1 MNSYSH
7 IQKPSEHIS
16 NDEIDLLAILNSLW
30 RAKWIILIVII
41 LTTLAADF
49 YVRKKVIPLY
59 QATASIALEESKV
72 QIISDI
78 ESVMSDA
85 PISKIGINTELE
97 VLRSRDL
104 IGKLVDELNLTEN
117 AAFNSSLQ
125 NPSLSNQIKS
135 KVYTYFGM
143 VPDESEYLPST
154 EELRSSI
161 IDSVIDSMSF
171 SNNGKTRIIQIKAKT
186 IDAGLS
192 ILLVNTMANLYIKNQ
207 IQVKLDAVANAT
219 EFLTHRTSELKQDL
233 EQLKSKLAKF
243 SNKSEIVNSGVLVAK
258 EIQLRDLRLR
268 ILEVSE
274 QVLKG
279 NDKQK
284 KLKLSRNHGNLAMF
298 INMAKDFRLNGFFR
312 KYNKNDISLD
322 EFEQEL
328 DRFMHTSESE
338 LSRLQDQLSALKL
351 SEVLLTNLIE
361 RQSNE
366 LNTMEQLERETE
378 SARLLYES
386 FFKRL
391 LEMNVQRGLESADAY
406 VLDNAIVSGL
416 VNQKKNL
423 TRMLGSMLGLFL
435 ASIIILLKET
445 LSSRIRSINDLRDL
459 TELKVLASVPLI
471 PSRHIKSIVSYLKDK
486 PNSIISE
493 SIRNLRTSILMSNK
507 QVPKVIMVT
516 SSIPGEGKTIL
527 SFALAVNMVGLGK
540 KVLLI
545 EADIRRTIL
554 PIDIDRRNKV
564 SLVDIVVDGKN
575 CTFENL
581 FFDDLG
587 FSILTGGKSN
597 SNAADI
603 FSSANFAK
611 LLTDVKDYYDYVII
625 DTPPV
630 LAVPDARLIGAK
642 SDATIF
648 IVQWDKTG
656 RAQIDQGLEMLSSV
670 GVKAIGLVMN
680 QVDARKNKSYGY
692 EGQYDYHSYGAEYYE
707 N

>member
-435 ASIIILLKET
+435 TSIIILLKET

-459 TELKVLASVPLI
+459 TEFKVLASVPLM

>member
-435 ASIIILLKET
+435 TSIIILLKET

-459 TELKVLASVPLI
+459 TELKVLASVPLM

>member
-459 TELKVLASVPLI
+459 TELKVLASVPLM

>member
-648 IVQWDKTG
+648 IVHWDKTG

>member
-459 TELKVLASVPLI
+459 TEFKVLASVPLM

>member
-630 LAVPDARLIGAK
+630 LAVPDARLIGEK